1 MRSTWDGARLAV
13 SWLTVLPV
21 RGPSDVSRSTA
32 AAAIRWAVLPGLLL
46 GSLAAAL
53 QVVLGRLGA
62 PPLVTGL
69 LVVAVLA
76 LGTRGMHVDGL
87 ADTADGLG
95 CYGPPER
102 ALTVMRDGGAGPF
115 AVATLIVVVGLQTAT
130 IAWLATG
137 PAGWPVVVLAVIAGR
152 CTFVWCCRRGVP
164 AARPEG
170 LGSLVADSQP
180 PLVGAAYWLV
190 LAALAIPVVPGR
202 PWQGPLAVLLSA
214 VLVAGL
220 SWHTA
225 RRFGGLTGDVLGAMN
240 ELATTVVLVVASC
253 GSQWVA
259 LGGSVS

>member
-21 RGPSDVSRSTA
+21 RGPADVSRSTA
-32 AAAIRWAVLPGLLL
+32 ATAIRWAVLPGVLL
-46 GSLAAAL
+46 GGLAAAL
-53 QVVLGRLGA
+53 QVGLGRLGA

-69 LVVAVLA
+69 LVVAALA

-115 AVATLIVVVGLQTAT
+115 AVVTLLVVIGLQTAT

-137 PAGWPVVVLAVIAGR
+137 STGWPAVVLAVVAGR

-164 AARPEG
+164 AARSEG
-170 LGSLVADSQP
+170 LGSLVADSQA
-180 PLVGAAYWLV
+180 PLVGVVYWLV

-202 PWQGPLAVLLSA
+202 PWQGPLAVVLAA
-214 VLVAGL
+214 VLVGGL

-225 RRFGGLTGDVLGAMN
+225 RRFGGVTGDALGAMN

-253 GSQWVA
+253 GSEWVTF
-259 LGGSVS
+259 GSSVN